1 MDKFDYLL
9 VEKEFEFSITLNSKN
24 NVYILCIYRPPSCN
38 VNVFIERL
46 EMLLSMLPTHSTIIL
61 TGDLNI
67 NFNNKYSVDT
77 QALQNLLISFNL
89 YMHVDSCTRISQYS
103 ETTIDYVCSNLAQ
116 ENILCSVVPSAL
128 SDHEAVICKLPLKTK
143 KARNKVKLGRIYS
156 KKNYDRFFE
165 YCQNTNWGNLLNN
178 GNTLDKFHKLLA
190 ETFCKAFRLQKIKIK
205 NKKPWI
211 TRGIKT
217 SAANLRS
224 LHYIRKYMSNNFF
237 INYFNKYR
245 SIYKKVIKRAKE
257 TYYENK
263 LEKANNKMKE
273 SWAIVNDLRGKT
285 NQLVSVQPNVTPNDF
300 NNYYCSIAAKLTE
313 NITPQQNPI
322 DYLNNFNIIEN
333 FTLTPVTI
341 SELKETIKEI
351 KNKLSSGIDDMS
363 VKVFEILPDCT
374 LAVLVTAINESFSTG
389 VFPAELKK
397 AIVIPLHK
405 GGEADDPT
413 NFRPISLLSTLS
425 KIIEKLVKKRM
436 IKFLDEH
443 NILNK
448 NQFGFQNSKNTS
460 DAILAFLEKKYLN
473 LNDGEAVGAVFCD
486 FSKAFDCVNHEIL
499 LQKLLCYGFRGNFF
513 NWIKSYLSERTQVV
527 KTFGEISDVA
537 EINCG
542 VPQGSVLGPVLFLL
556 YINDLATIDIQGTF
570 TLFADDTTILWH
582 SKNANSL
589 RDTIKSDICKV
600 KKWCD
605 SNSLVFNINKTNILT
620 FKFTYHDLFL
630 DNQPIENKSHT
641 KFLGLHIDEKLKFD
655 VHVSNLSKKLASGCY
670 AVRITSNELGFRA
683 AKMAYFSLIESHL
696 RYGIPFW
703 GMCSQHSLNTVFVLQ
718 KRALRYLCKAKPRD
732 HCKPLFIAHKI
743 LTLACIFILET
754 VCLIHKKKLNTL
766 HTDPLPEYNTRQALN
781 LILPLPIPRSTL
793 TKHSV
798 IYESKKIYNHVPLS
812 FRSMTQLKT
821 FRKAMKDILTQKAY
835 YNLSEYY
842 DDSF

>member
-224 LHYIRKYMSNNFF
+224 LHYIRKYMPNNFF

-556 YINDLATIDIQGTF
+556 YINDLATVDIQGTF

-670 AVRITSNELGFRA
+670 AVRITSNELGFKA

-781 LILPLPIPRSTL
+781 SILPLPIPRSTL

-821 FRKAMKDILTQKAY
+821 FRKAMKDILIQKAY